1 MPKPV
6 LAPTYTSVPVDSIRP
21 NDYNPNRMNDRQYA
35 AELES
40 IQHFGFLDPI
50 TIRETD
56 HGYVIIDGEHRW
68 RAIKEIMRRIEN
80 GEVTLVSD
88 AVYDDEKGWRHKDGS
103 PLNRME
109 ASPALAPIIKK
120 GEVPVANLG
129 RVSEV
134 DAKRLT
140 IILNETR
147 GTSSAL
153 DLADVLSDINRA
165 LGNDLESL
173 QLGMAYGENE
183 ISQLLSITP
192 DAFGGLDVGAEAL
205 GSTDF
210 LDEFDDV
217 TGVPATGNDAPAPMA
232 SAPAT
237 ATGTPAPA
245 GDASAPAAPAPLGEA
260 YFQLTYPVNEQQ
272 RDIIL
277 QAIGLAKSHG
287 GLSTSID
294 ALLWV
299 CKEYIKQQTGNE
311 VNYDF

>member
-1 MPKPV
+1 MPKTV
-6 LAPTYTSVPVDSIRP
+6 LAPVYTSVPINSIQP

-50 TIRETD
+50 TIRETEN
-56 HGYVIIDGEHRW
+56 GYVIIDGEHRW
-68 RAIKEIMRRIEN
+68 RAIKEVMRRIED

-88 AVYDDEKGWRHKDGS
+88 AVYDDDKGWRHKDGS
-103 PLNRME
+103 ALTRNE
-109 ASPALAPIIKK
+109 ASPSLTPIIEK

-129 RVSEV
+129 KVSEV

-153 DLADVLSDINRA
+153 DLADVLSDINRV

-192 DAFGGLDVGAEAL
+192 DSFGNMDVGTEAL

-210 LDEFDDV
+210 LNEFDDV
-217 TGVPATGNDAPAPMA
+217 TGAPASDAPAPSTSGGEDAASASASTPDAGGSA
-232 SAPAT
+232 SAPA
-237 ATGTPAPA
+237 
-245 GDASAPAAPAPLGEA
+245 PLSEPL
-260 YFQLTYPVNEQQ
+260 FSLTYPVNEEQ

-277 QAIGLAKSHG
+277 QALNLAKSER
-287 GLSTSID
+287 GLNTSIN

-299 CKEYIKQQTGNE
+299 CMEYIKQQTGNE